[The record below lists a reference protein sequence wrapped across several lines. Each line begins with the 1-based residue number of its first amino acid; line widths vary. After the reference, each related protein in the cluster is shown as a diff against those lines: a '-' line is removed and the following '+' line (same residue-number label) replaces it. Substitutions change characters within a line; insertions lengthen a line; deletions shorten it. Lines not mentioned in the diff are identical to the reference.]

1 MSCIPL
7 TPTSTECQHFQVR
20 HFVISGTVTAL
31 TESAGAVHLSIKTG
45 PGIVNTIGF
54 AGVDLCD
61 LPKWLAV
68 GVDVEFNSET
78 NRITLLQNEGI

>member
-1 MSCIPL
+1 MPL
-7 TPTSTECQHFQVR
+7 TSTATECTHFPTR

-68 GVDVEFNSET
+68 GVEVEFDSET
-78 NRITLLQNEGI
+78 NTITLI

>member
-7 TPTSTECQHFQVR
+7 TPTATECQHFPMR

-31 TESAGAVHLSIKTG
+31 TESAGAVQLSIKTG
-45 PGIVNTIGF
+45 HGIVNTIGF

-61 LPKWLAV
+61 LPKWLMIGSHA
-68 GVDVEFNSET
+68 EFNSET
-78 NRITLLQNEGI
+78 NTITLI